1 MTWTSA
7 KGLTLFVFSIY
18 LRTLVSSFKFNLMKN
33 IFRIISVF
41 AAMSMLAVA
50 CNKPD
55 GPVQKEE
62 EPEVVA
68 PVASVE
74 VGELTR
80 TSVTFTIKSDSP
92 GDFAWKIVPASES
105 VSDAESLFKTGKT
118 DMFNSSKSE
127 SVTYNELEGGNK
139 YKLYVAVRKINPYVY
154 SELLSED
161 LVTEQA
167 YTDMI
172 TLEKVTTTAV
182 SYHIEMPE
190 DAVAYRHMLVDY
202 NDFVYIQALVGATHS
217 SYLSAFGHG
226 SDKSETFD
234 CEWVQYDGWDNFPT
248 YIYSDTKYLVLAGKS
263 AGMTLED
270 AVTDEDVKVLEFTTP
285 KAEIC
290 PYEVAV
296 EVSDITSLTAKVTL
310 TPEEGVDRYRAFV
323 MSETDYETFLF
334 EGEEMVRRAVI
345 GYWDDTSTEYKDKAE
360 LTLTGLMPNTRYY
373 VCMVVFDKDMR
384 ELYIEETFDTAE
396 PSGPAPE
403 IVVDA
408 IEVEEPWNSAALN
421 LKMQNA
427 VSGVMMLRTKFVVDD
442 VLTAPGNE
450 DITIETVIKNNGDPI
465 SKDVLAAAMSEE
477 GCKLAFDG
485 LSANTD
491 YIFGVMATNSEHVSK
506 YHVYEFRTGA
516 EPVVEST
523 LFEKL
528 MGEYVATIT
537 DLDGKEHSFDVTVT
551 DGVND
556 ATREAYA
563 AENLLVCL
571 GFDACGIKY
580 HSPQD
585 LLDKKWAS
593 TEEEANRNYGPK
605 WFLEIDQDNKIT
617 TYKHAISSSYFDE
630 VNNSVLTEY
639 SAEGEAPMASFDGT
653 TIWFKGTFWRDFTTP
668 NREDMAMGT
677 TLIHDV
683 DFDEETGV
691 ITVNP
696 VTHYKSWSAKGELV
710 TEYPGVESGRSW
722 SGASNEVI
730 FCGNSALVLTPKQ
743 KTAMSAMSVKP
754 YDVVEIPQMRVLD
767 LREVRPV
774 IHRGR

>member
-1 MTWTSA
+1 MVS
-7 KGLTLFVFSIY
+7 VFCIY
-18 LRTLVSSFKFNLMKN
+18 LHKMECSIKFSFMKN
-33 IFRIISVF
+33 ILRIFSVF
-41 AAMSMLAVA
+41 AAMSMIAVA
-50 CNKPD
+50 CKKSD

-74 VGELTR
+74 LGELTR

-92 GDFAWKIVPASES
+92 GDYAWKIVPASES
-105 VSDAESLFKTGKT
+105 VSDAESLFQTGKT
-118 DMFNSSKSE
+118 GMFGSTRSE
-127 SVTYNELEGGNK
+127 SVTYNELEGGNQ

-154 SELLSED
+154 SELVSED

-190 DAVAYRHMLVDY
+190 DAVAYRHMLMDY
-202 NDFVYIQALVGATHS
+202 NDYLYFQALVGVTHN
-217 SYLSAFGHG
+217 SYLSSFGLG

-234 CEWVQYDGWDNFPT
+234 CEWVQYDGWNNYPT
-248 YIYSDTKYLVLAGKS
+248 YIYSDTKYLILAGKS
-263 AGMTLED
+263 AGVTLED
-270 AVTDEDVKVLEFTTP
+270 AVSAEDVKFLEFTTP
-285 KAEIC
+285 KAEKC

-310 TPEEGVDRYRAFV
+310 TPEEGVDRYRAFP
-323 MSETDYETFLF
+323 MSEADYQAFLF

-345 GYWDDTSTEYKDKAE
+345 GAWDDASTEFKDKAE
-360 LTLTGLMPNTRYY
+360 LTLTGLMPNSRYY
-373 VCMVVFDKDMR
+373 ICIVVFDKDMR

-396 PSGPAPE
+396 PSGPVPE
-403 IVVDA
+403 ISVEAVD
-408 IEVEEPWNSAALN
+408 VEEPWNSAAVN
-421 LKMQNA
+421 LKVRNA
-427 VSGVMMLRTKFVVDD
+427 VSGVMMLRTKSAVDD
-442 VLTAPGNE
+442 VLNAPGNE

-465 SKDVLAAAMSEE
+465 SSAALNAALAED
-477 GCKLAFDG
+477 GCTLKFDN

-491 YIFGVMATNSEHVSK
+491 YIFGLMMTNEEHVSK
-506 YHVYEFRTGA
+506 YHTYEFKTGS

-551 DGVND
+551 NGVND

-605 WFLEIDQDNKIT
+605 WFLEIDQDNNIT
-617 TYKHAISSSYFDE
+617 TYKHAVSSSKYDP
-630 VNNSVLTEY
+630 VNEAEIIDY
-639 SAEGEAPMASFDGT
+639 SADGEAPMASFDGR
-653 TIWFKGTFWRDFTTP
+653 TIWFKGTFWRDFTSP
-668 NREDMAMGT
+668 SREDMAMGT

-683 DFDEETGV
+683 DFNEETGV

-696 VTHYKSWSAKGELV
+696 VTHYKSWSSKGQLI
-710 TEYPGVESGRSW
+710 TEYPGVEEGNTW
-722 SGASNEVI
+722 TGGSNKVI

-743 KTAMSAMSVKP
+743 KPAKSAISVDS
-754 YDVVEIPQMRVLD
+754 YDVVEVPQMKTLD